1 MYARSHS
8 IESRRVQEFAEQQIS
23 NIIHAAYE
31 NNESTAFLDG
41 CADQDKKGVM
51 CLHKEHS
58 DKFDSK
64 ESMLFAPNYGIPGD
78 ALNVKEDSN
87 LEIFN
92 SSMLPNQSTASDGIM
107 PCFAE
112 RTEVPNT
119 PTQRTSHFDLP
130 SPSPKLKGGV
140 NAETPG
146 LDESSTPIEPRRL
159 ATTVFTA
166 VLCSVCQK
174 QRVFA
179 KKEILAT
186 W

>member
-23 NIIHAAYE
+23 NIIHGAYE

-41 CADQDKKGVM
+41 CADQDKKG
-51 CLHKEHS
+51 
-58 DKFDSK
+58 DSK

-119 PTQRTSHFDLP
+119 PTQRTSQFDLP